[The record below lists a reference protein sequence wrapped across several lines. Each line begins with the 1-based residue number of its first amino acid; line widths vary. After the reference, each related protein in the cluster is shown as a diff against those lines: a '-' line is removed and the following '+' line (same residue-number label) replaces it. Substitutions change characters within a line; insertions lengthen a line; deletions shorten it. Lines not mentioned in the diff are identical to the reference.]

1 MRLAL
6 AFLLISIG
14 FGFTYSKMGSNELV
28 KVREVFHRPVS
39 EANIQ
44 EVLAIQASGPAA
56 QIIKAYQAVC
66 KTMMAEFVTSPFSKL
81 SYFKKGKNQLEAI
94 IASNKSLE
102 TVYLRLLIQLNVPS
116 ILGYYSQIESDLDYF
131 CINFDS
137 SSIDTPT
144 KQLFK
149 ETILKTAKI
158 DDYPGKKS
166 KVQGL

>member
-1 MRLAL
+1 MEN
-6 AFLLISIG
+6 
-14 FGFTYSKMGSNELV
+14 NELV

-44 EVLAIQASGPAA
+44 EILEIPASGPSE
-56 QIIKAYQAVC
+56 QTIKAYQAVS

-81 SYFKKGKNQLEAI
+81 GYFKKGKNQLESI
-94 IASNKSLE
+94 IASNKSFE
-102 TVYLRLLIQLNVPS
+102 TIYLRLLIQLNVPS

-131 CINFDS
+131 CSNFDS
-137 SSIDTPT
+137 APIDKQT

-158 DDYPGKKS
+158 GEYPGKKS

>member
-14 FGFTYSKMGSNELV
+14 FGFTYDKMESNELV

-44 EVLAIQASGPAA
+44 EVLGIPATGPSA
-56 QIIKAYQAVC
+56 QTVKAYQAVSR
-66 KTMMAEFVTSPFSKL
+66 TMMAEFVTSPFTKL
-81 SYFKKGKNQLEAI
+81 SYFKKGKNQLETI
-94 IASNKSLE
+94 IASNKSFE

-131 CINFDS
+131 YSNFNS
-137 SSIDTPT
+137 SPIDTPT

-149 ETILKTAKI
+149 ETVLKTAKI
-158 DDYPGKKS
+158 EEYPSQKS
-166 KVQGL
+166 KIQGL